1 MHIKATRGERRV
13 SPHQEKVFERLRK
26 QARGRAIMLRACD
39 LVIPSRCP
47 LIPTLRLTQRAGRVS
62 NSPTV
67 IQVIPELGYVPKNCL
82 VVSERAAKVLKEWNI
97 TDLVSVGKRI
107 EGLIKKSERKL
118 LDEFM
123 EQPQ

>member
-1 MHIKATRGERRV
+1 MRAKPT
-13 SPHQEKVFERLRK
+13 SHQEKVFQRLLK
-26 QARGRAIMLRACD
+26 QSRGKLIMLRACD

-67 IQVIPELGYVPKNCL
+67 IKVIPELGYVPKNCL
-82 VVSERAAKVLKEWNI
+82 VVSQRAAKVLKGWTI
-97 TDLVSVGKRI
+97 KDLVSVGKRI

-118 LDEFM
+118 FDEFI
-123 EQPQ
+123 EPHQ